1 MFASFILVPY
11 MRTCKVVYRINRFQ
25 ITIYFA
31 VCEKVNPFKVEQ
43 TLKTQF
49 VPLIGFFSVILC
61 YKYTSYRLHPFG
73 WFRSNIYHGKMA
85 TVAMWDIEISPKFVL
100 SKSFT
105 LIEML
110 LLLSRIHVLTYS
122 IYCRVSPPW

>member
-11 MRTCKVVYRINRFQ
+11 MRTSKVVYRINRFQ

-49 VPLIGFFSVILC
+49 V
-61 YKYTSYRLHPFG
+61 
-73 WFRSNIYHGKMA
+73 
-85 TVAMWDIEISPKFVL
+85 L
-100 SKSFT
+100 SSLAGAGGAKVP
-105 LIEML
+105 
-110 LLLSRIHVLTYS
+110 RAAGG
-122 IYCRVSPPW
+122 

>member
-1 MFASFILVPY
+1 MRNTKKVFEISNQVITGTNMFASFILVPY
-11 MRTCKVVYRINRFQ
+11 MRTSKVVYRINRFQ

-73 WFRSNIYHGKMA
+73 
-85 TVAMWDIEISPKFVL
+85 
-100 SKSFT
+100 
-105 LIEML
+105 
-110 LLLSRIHVLTYS
+110 
-122 IYCRVSPPW
+122 